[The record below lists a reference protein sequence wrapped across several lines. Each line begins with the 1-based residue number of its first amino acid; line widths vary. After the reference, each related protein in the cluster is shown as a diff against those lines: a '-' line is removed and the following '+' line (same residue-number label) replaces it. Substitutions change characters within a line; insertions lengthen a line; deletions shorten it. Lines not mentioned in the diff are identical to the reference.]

1 MFSRSRSARNDITLR
16 RSTWVAQTVTIAF
29 GVSGLVIA
37 IYFGLR
43 GSPAPVVSWPRFVSG
58 PLAASDVRVGY
69 GPVRRIYVWRKDMR
83 VRTVTF
89 NSITGVPNVGDERSF
104 CDVKSKGATK
114 PGGFQ
119 NTVYVTPGTE
129 WLVRA
134 IVDNDADP
142 DVSPAIRTRA
152 SMTWTS
158 PGVRVVL
165 TCTITA
171 DNADPPGVADTV
183 VFQSLAGRVSIGVVP
198 GSAALYNMAHPSGL
212 PLPDALVSPNG
223 TALGYEKLNGVMP
236 GSFDHAGLVTVLV
249 KVSAGA

>member
-1 MFSRSRSARNDITLR
+1 MFSRSRSPRKDITLR
-16 RSTWVAQTVTIAF
+16 TATLVA
-29 GVSGLVIA
+29 IA
-37 IYFGLR
+37 IGVATYYLGPRL
-43 GSPAPVVSWPRFVSG
+43 SPAPVVSLPPFVSG
-58 PLAASDVRVGY
+58 PLATSDVLVGY
-69 GPVRRIYVWRKDMR
+69 GPARRIYVWRKDMR

-104 CDVKSKGATK
+104 CGVKSKGATK

-134 IVDNDADP
+134 YVDNDADP
-142 DVSPAIRTRA
+142 DVSPATRTRA

-158 PGVRVVL
+158 PGVRLVL

-171 DNADPPGVADTV
+171 ENADPPAVADTV

-198 GSAALYNMAHPSGL
+198 GSAALYNMAHKSGL

-223 TALGYEKLNGVMP
+223 TALGYEKLNGIMA
-236 GSFDHAGLVTVLV
+236 GSFDHVGLVTVLV
-249 KVSAGA
+249 KVSPSA